1 MAEILTHLNLNF
13 DSSKSAGL
21 KTLLESGEM
30 ANPAAVELDAQYRQL
45 REECGLLDRSA
56 RGKLMVSGS
65 EAAEYLQ
72 GQLTNDVEALAPGE
86 GQYAALLD
94 RKGHMQADMRVLR
107 TSPEE
112 IWIDTE
118 PEALEPARRHLE
130 MYKIGREVAI
140 ADLTGER
147 AILALI
153 GPRSAAVAG
162 TAALPENACET
173 TVVAAVDCLA
183 VGTAAGIDLIAKT
196 TDAARLRE
204 ALTGAGAVAVD
215 AEAAEVVRIEAG
227 IPRFGAEMSAETMPA
242 EAGIV
247 ERAVSFTKGCY
258 IGQEPVARLHYKGR
272 PNRHLRGLELSAPA
286 TPGASL
292 HLGEK
297 EVGRIGSACVS
308 PARGPIALA
317 IVRREAE
324 PGAEL
329 TVGEDGVTARVV
341 DLPFG

>member
-1 MAEILTHLNLNF
+1 MTEAI
-13 DSSKSAGL
+13 G
-21 KTLLESGEM
+21 
-30 ANPAAVELDAQYRQL
+30 VELDAQYRQL
-45 REECGLLDRSA
+45 REECGLLDRSE
-56 RGKLMVSGS
+56 RGKLMIGGG

-72 GQLTNDVEALAPGE
+72 GQLTNDVEALSPGE

-94 RKGHMQADMRVLR
+94 RKGHIQADMRVLR
-107 TSPEE
+107 VSPEE
-112 IWIDTE
+112 IWVDTE

-140 ADLTGER
+140 ADLSAER
-147 AILALI
+147 AILSLI
-153 GPRSAAVAG
+153 GPRSVELAG
-162 TAALPENACET
+162 TAVLPEHACE
-173 TVVAAVDCLA
+173 AAGVGGIDYLA
-183 VGTAAGIDLIAKT
+183 VGTAAGIDLIVKAA
-196 TDAARLRE
+196 DAASLRD
-204 ALTGAGAVAVD
+204 ALAASGAVEVGP
-215 AEAAEVVRIEAG
+215 EAAEVARIEAG
-227 IPRFGAEMSAETMPA
+227 TPRFGAEMSAETMPA

-286 TPGASL
+286 AAGASL
-292 HLGEK
+292 RLGEK

-329 TVGEDGVTARVV
+329 AVGEDGVTARVI

>member
-1 MAEILTHLNLNF
+1 
-13 DSSKSAGL
+13 
-21 KTLLESGEM
+21 M
-30 ANPAAVELDAQYRQL
+30 ANPVAVELDAQYRQV

-56 RGKLMVSGS
+56 RGKLIISGS

-72 GQLTNDVEALAPGE
+72 GQLTNDVEALQPGE

-107 TSPEE
+107 ISPDE

-118 PEALEPARRHLE
+118 EVALAAAQRHLE
-130 MYKIGREVAI
+130 MYKIGRDVAI

-147 AILALI
+147 TILSLI
-153 GPRSAAVAG
+153 GPRSVEIAG
-162 TAALPENACET
+162 TAALPEHASE
-173 TVVAAVDCLA
+173 AAKAGGVECLA
-183 VGTAAGIDLIAKT
+183 VGTGDGIDLIAKAG
-196 TDAARLRE
+196 DAADLRE
-204 ALTGAGAVAVD
+204 ALTDAGAVEVGS
-215 AEAAEVVRIEAG
+215 EAAEVVRIESG

-272 PNRHLRGLELSAPA
+272 PNRHLRGLELSAPV
-286 TPGASL
+286 PSGASL
-292 HLGEK
+292 RLGEK
-297 EVGRIGSACVS
+297 EVGRVSSACLS

-329 TVGEDGVTARVV
+329 AVGEDGVTARVI

>member
-1 MAEILTHLNLNF
+1 MAETT
-13 DSSKSAGL
+13 G
-21 KTLLESGEM
+21 
-30 ANPAAVELDAQYRQL
+30 VELDAQYRQL
-45 REECGLLDRSA
+45 REECGLLDRSE
-56 RGKLMVSGS
+56 RGKLIVSGG

-72 GQLTNDVEALAPGE
+72 GQLTNDVEALSPGE

-107 TSPEE
+107 ISSEE
-112 IWIDTE
+112 IGIDTE
-118 PEALEPARRHLE
+118 PEALEAARRHLE
-130 MYKIGREVAI
+130 MYKIGREVTVV
-140 ADLTGER
+140 DLTAER
-147 AILALI
+147 AILSLI
-153 GPRSAAVAG
+153 GPRSVEIAA
-162 TAALPENACET
+162 TAVLPEHANEAAD
-173 TVVAAVDCLA
+173 VNGVACLA
-183 VGTAAGIDLIAKT
+183 VGTAGGIDLIVKSPEAE
-196 TDAARLRE
+196 RLRE
-204 ALTGAGAVAVD
+204 ALADRGAVQVGPEAV
-215 AEAAEVVRIEAG
+215 EVVRIETG
-227 IPRFGAEMSAETMPA
+227 EPRFGAEMSAETMPA

-247 ERAVSFTKGCY
+247 ERAVNFTKGCY

-292 HLGEK
+292 RLGEK
-297 EVGRIGSACVS
+297 EVGKIGSTCIS

-329 TVGEDGVTARVV
+329 VVGEDGVTARVV

>member
-1 MAEILTHLNLNF
+1 VTDAT
-13 DSSKSAGL
+13 
-21 KTLLESGEM
+21 
-30 ANPAAVELDAQYRQL
+30 AVELDAQYRQL
-45 REECGLLDRSA
+45 KEECGVVDRSD
-56 RGKLMVSGS
+56 RGKLIVSGG

-107 TSPEE
+107 ISPEE

-118 PEALEPARRHLE
+118 PEAPEATRRHLE
-130 MYKIGREVAI
+130 TYKIGREVAV
-140 ADLTGER
+140 ADVTAAR
-147 AILALI
+147 AILSLI
-153 GPRSAAVAG
+153 GPRSAEVAG
-162 TAALPENACET
+162 AAALPEDAFEATSVGGVECF
-173 TVVAAVDCLA
+173 A
-183 VGTAAGIDLIAKT
+183 VGTAVGIDLIAGAA
-196 TDAARLRE
+196 DADRVRDAVV
-204 ALTGAGAVAVD
+204 ATGAVEVGE
-215 AEAAEVVRIEAG
+215 EAAEVLRIEAG
-227 IPRFGAEMSAETMPA
+227 RPRFGAEMSVETMPA

-272 PNRHLRGLELSAPA
+272 PNRHLRGLALSAA
-286 TPGASL
+286 VAPGTEL
-292 HLGEK
+292 RLGDK
-297 EVGRIGSACVS
+297 TVGTVGSACVS

-317 IVRREAE
+317 ILRREAE

-329 TVGEDGVTARVV
+329 TAGEDGVTARVV

>member
-1 MAEILTHLNLNF
+1 MAAPRIGGVSDALR
-13 DSSKSAGL
+13 
-21 KTLLESGEM
+21 
-30 ANPAAVELDAQYRQL
+30 VEVDAQYRQL
-45 REECGLLDRSA
+45 REECGLLDRSD
-56 RGKLMVSGS
+56 RGKLMVSGA

-72 GQLTNDVEALAPGE
+72 GQLTNDVEALSPGE

-107 TSPEE
+107 TSEEE

-118 PEALEPARRHLE
+118 AAALETTRRHLE

-140 ADLTGER
+140 ADLTDER
-147 AILALI
+147 AILSLL
-153 GPRSAAVAG
+153 GPRSVEIAG
-162 TAALPENACET
+162 TAALPQHATAAASVGGVACI
-173 TVVAAVDCLA
+173 A
-183 VGTAAGIDLIAKT
+183 VGTDFGIDLIAKRA
-196 TDAARLRE
+196 DAGPLRE
-204 ALTGAGAVAVD
+204 ALTTAGAVEVGPA
-215 AEAAEVVRIEAG
+215 AAEVVRIEAG
-227 IPRFGAEMSAETMPA
+227 TPRFGAEMSAETMPA

-247 ERAVSFTKGCY
+247 DDAVSFTKGCY

-272 PNRHLRGLELSAPA
+272 PNRRLRGLELSAPA
-286 TPGASL
+286 PAGASL
-292 HLGEK
+292 TLGEK

-329 TVGEDGVTARVV
+329 AVGEDGVTARVV